1 MAATIDERK
10 LLAGVQTGEA
20 PGCTLNDLRMLVQET
35 TIKGVGSGY
44 KTLHDGAV
52 LTLSRNAFGR
62 AIDTCFA
69 RKNQLSISVSGGIF
83 LHVARLKTTAIQG
96 ISIYKAATH
105 WEQCMLHGF
114 GMLFVGD
121 SDPSSYVFPLV
132 PHAAA
137 SDLPTYKKKTDEQ
150 AEPPAKRAR
159 GRPNVSKYSNDIITL
174 VSERL
179 TKTSDSLPAGLSCHS
194 LRRGSVAYAN
204 ASPQLVIQWILSRGA
219 WLLDSL
225 TKALAYVGTTTRED
239 QCVGKVLA
247 GYKDPHLPCI
257 IPSVTTLKELLPELE
272 YPQLLTP
279 RGQLF
284 KNVSGFTDA
293 SLNVDTAVLNGALAA
308 LLIHLKDVAAAVT

>member
-35 TIKGVGSGY
+35 TIKGVG
-44 KTLHDGAV
+44 
-52 LTLSRNAFGR
+52 
-62 AIDTCFA
+62 
-69 RKNQLSISVSGGIF
+69 KNQLSISVSGGIF

-137 SDLPTYKKKTDEQ
+137 SDLPT
-150 AEPPAKRAR
+150 EPPAKRAR